1 MLIDAAF
8 ARSRVV
14 LLLLGLMFALGLQAY
29 VSIAKEAAPDVTIP
43 VVFVSTGLEGISPE
57 DGERLLVQPLE
68 TELAG
73 LDGLRE
79 MRATAS
85 EGNALVTL
93 EFDAGFD
100 PGEALEAV
108 RRAVDRAAP
117 NLPSG
122 ARDSQ
127 VRELSTAEFPV
138 VTVVLSG
145 PLPERTLNLL
155 ARTLRDRLEGLE
167 GVLEVDIA
175 GARDDLVEVLVD
187 PTVFETYDIGFDE
200 LIRLI
205 ARNSQLI
212 AAGSIETAAG
222 RVTLTVPG
230 LIEDVADVFSMPV
243 MVRGDTVVTFADVA
257 TVRRG
262 FEDRQG
268 FARING
274 QPALALEVK
283 KRAGANILDTV
294 QAVRAATAEIETEW
308 DAPVTVDYLIDIS
321 TYVDEMLGDL
331 ESNVIAAVILVMIV
345 IVWALGLRNALLVGL
360 AIPGAFLTGVAALW
374 MIGYTMNV
382 VVLFALIFVVGMLVD
397 GAIVTVELAD
407 RKLQQGVPPPRAYA
421 EAAKRM
427 ALPIIAATATTLA
440 VFLPLLFW
448 QGVVGEFMKY
458 LPVTV
463 FFTLTAS
470 LAMALVFVPVIGGLI
485 GRARPQSP
493 AAAAQLA
500 AAETGDPRTMRG
512 PAGAYVWLLEAAVR
526 RPATVLLLVAALLIG
541 AFGSYA
547 RFGAGVAF
555 FPEVEPDFAQVQLR
569 SRDDLSVHERDAIL
583 REAEELLA
591 GFDEIRSVY
600 ARSFAASGG
609 DEELIG
615 AVLVEFIRWDRRR
628 PAAEIA
634 EAIRGMDDRLPGI
647 DLQVRLM
654 EMGPPT
660 GKPVAL
666 ELQSPNLS
674 DHVAAVRI
682 VRAEMARLG
691 GFADI
696 TDTLA
701 LPGLEWR
708 LVVNRAEAAR
718 FGADVAL
725 LGQAVRLLTQGI
737 TLADYRPED
746 ADGTVDIR
754 VRFPPGDR
762 TLEALQNLHVPAAA
776 GRVPISNFVRL
787 EPAPRTGTVRRA
799 SQQRVAT
806 VEAEVA
812 TGWLSSERIAS
823 LGAALERADLPASV
837 SWTFRGEAEE
847 QAEAQSFLSTAFL
860 AAAALM
866 FTILVLQFNSFH
878 QALIVMSA
886 ILFSTAG
893 VLLGLLITGRPFGVV
908 MGGVGTIALAGIV
921 VNNNIVLIDTY
932 NALRRAGEP
941 PLEAVLRTGAQRLR
955 PVLLTS
961 LTTGLGL
968 MPMVLGLNLDFVQR
982 IMVFGAP
989 STQWWTELSATV
1001 VGGLAVATA
1010 LTLLVTPMLL
1020 VLGER
1025 MSRRHAKLTT
1035 ARPGSDPTPASS
1047 TGALSSG

>member
-1 MLIDAAF
+1 MRHDPRPDSTMLIDFAF
-8 ARSRVV
+8 ARARVV
-14 LLLLGLMFALGLQAY
+14 MLVLGLLLAFGVQGY
-29 VSIAKEAAPDVTIP
+29 INIAKEAAPDITIP

-57 DGERLLVQPLE
+57 DAERLLVQPLE

-73 LDGLRE
+73 LEGLRE
-79 MRATAS
+79 IRATAS

-93 EFDAGFD
+93 EFEAGFD
-100 PGEALEAV
+100 PAEALEAT
-108 RRAVDRAAP
+108 RRSVDRAASD
-117 NLPSG
+117 LPSG
-122 ARDSQ
+122 AREPR
-127 VRELSTAEFPV
+127 VRELSTGEFPV

-145 PLPERTLNLL
+145 AVPERTLNLL
-155 ARTLRDRLEGLE
+155 ARDLRDRLEGIE

-187 PTVFETYDIGFDE
+187 PTVFETYDLRFDE
-200 LIRLI
+200 LIGLI

-212 AAGSIETAAG
+212 AAGSIETEAG

-230 LIEDVADVFSMPV
+230 LIEDVSDVFAMPV
-243 MVRGDTVVTFADVA
+243 MVRGDMVVTFSDVA
-257 TVRRG
+257 TVRRA
-262 FEDRQG
+262 FHDRQG

-283 KRAGANILDTV
+283 KRAGANILETV
-294 QAVRAATAEIETEW
+294 QAVRATGAAIEAEW
-308 DAPVTVDYLIDIS
+308 GAPVTLDYLIDIS

-345 IVWALGLRNALLVGL
+345 IVWALGLRNAALVGL

-407 RKLQQGVPPPRAYA
+407 RKLQQGVPAPRAYA
-421 EAAKRM
+421 DAARRM
-427 ALPIIAATATTLA
+427 AMPIIAATVTTLA

-448 QGVVGEFMKY
+448 QGVVGEFMKF

-463 FFTLTAS
+463 FFTLGAS
-470 LAMALVFVPVIGGLI
+470 LAMALIFVPVIGGLI
-485 GRARPQSP
+485 GRARPQS
-493 AAAAQLA
+493 ARAAAQLA
-500 AAETGDPRTMRG
+500 AAETGDPRSMRG
-512 PAGAYVWLLEAAVR
+512 PAGAYVRLLEWTVQ
-526 RPATVLLLVAALLIG
+526 RPATVLMLVAALLVA

-547 RFGAGVAF
+547 RFGAGMSF

-583 REAEELLA
+583 REAEALLA
-591 GFDEIRSVY
+591 EFDEIRSVY

-615 AVLVEFIRWDRRR
+615 AVLLEFVRWDRRR

-634 EAIRGMDDRLPGI
+634 EAIREMGLRLPGV

-660 GKPVAL
+660 GRPVAL
-666 ELQSPNLS
+666 ELQGPNLT
-674 DHVAAVRI
+674 DHAAAVRI
-682 VRAEMARLG
+682 MRDEMARLG
-691 GFADI
+691 GFTDI

-701 LPGLEWR
+701 VPGLEWR

-762 TLEALQNLHVPAAA
+762 TLEELQNLHVPTAS

-787 EPAPRTGTVRRA
+787 EPAPRTGTIRRA

-812 TGWLSSERIAS
+812 PGWLASERIEA
-823 LGAALERADLPASV
+823 LGAALDRADLPESF
-837 SWTFRGEAEE
+837 SWTFRGEVEE
-847 QAEAQSFLSTAFL
+847 QADAQAFLGNAFL

-886 ILFSTAG
+886 ILFSTTG
-893 VLLGLLITGRPFGVV
+893 VLLGLLVTGRPFGVV

-921 VNNNIVLIDTY
+921 VNNNIVLIDTF
-932 NALRRAGEP
+932 NALRRSGQP
-941 PLEAVLRTGAQRLR
+941 SLEAVLRTGAQRLR

-968 MPMVLGLNLDFVQR
+968 MPMVLGLNVDFLNR

-1001 VGGLAVATA
+1001 VGGLTVATA
-1010 LTLLVTPMLL
+1010 LTLLVTPTLL
-1020 VLGER
+1020 LLGEQIFVR
-1025 MSRRHAKLTT
+1025 QESTAKPRE
-1035 ARPGSDPTPASS
+1035 ADAQP
-1047 TGALSSG
+1047 